1 MKRIVFTKKAK
12 KDIKRLQGDSKK
24 IDLLTD
30 LLFKLANNEVLDS
43 TYHVHELK
51 GEYAGCLECHIQ
63 GDFLLV
69 WIDDDAIKI
78 IRVGSHSE
86 LASTAMTVA
95 WMT

>member
-1 MKRIVFTKKAK
+1 MKCIVFTKRAK
-12 KDIKRLQGDSKK
+12 KDMKCLQGDSKK

-30 LLFKLANNEVLDS
+30 VLFKLANDEELAP

-69 WIDDDAIKI
+69 WIDDDVIKI

-86 LASTAMTVA
+86 LF
-95 WMT
+95 

>member
-43 TYHVHELK
+43 TYHVYELK

-86 LASTAMTVA
+86 LF
-95 WMT
+95 